1 MFRPQSAKPFPLHSN
16 CASSLILRLFLTI
29 EHIYRCPSNEGTRIH
44 ELNSDLFIFLG
55 PVEALAVSTVSG
67 IVWCERA
74 GETLWERPVQSGT
87 RGPRRPSRSEERRP
101 RPTPTTWAS
110 DAASALA
117 ARPRPRLTP
126 TTPRLRFSCADPR
139 PLQCCSVGRSFDDA
153 LIFEGNGR
161 LWSCPD
167 GAEDCT
173 GRARY
178 AAPATA
184 RCDQPAPPTTVLTRP
199 SCEINS
205 YLTYPAVNRGPTHT
219 YGWQVRAATARQEH
233 QSERNKQTSASA
245 NDLEGATTPPTTTG
259 LSDRRPPRPPLS
271 SGPTQPPLPTP
282 QLS

>member
-16 CASSLILRLFLTI
+16 CAPSLILRLFLTL
-29 EHIYRCPSNEGTRIH
+29 EHIYRCPSHEGTRIH

-55 PVEALAVSTVSG
+55 PVEAPAVGTVSG

-74 GETLWERPVQSGT
+74 AETLWERPVQSGT

-101 RPTPTTWAS
+101 RPTPATWAS
-110 DAASALA
+110 DAASALL
-117 ARPRPRLTP
+117 ARPRPAPPPSRITLP
-126 TTPRLRFSCADPR
+126 FSCTPPGPRRPCTVARRFDAD
-139 PLQCCSVGRSFDDA
+139 
-153 LIFEGNGR
+153 LIFEGKGR

-199 SCEINS
+199 PYEING
-205 YLTYPAVNRGPTHT
+205 YLT
-219 YGWQVRAATARQEH
+219 
-233 QSERNKQTSASA
+233 
-245 NDLEGATTPPTTTG
+245 
-259 LSDRRPPRPPLS
+259 
-271 SGPTQPPLPTP
+271 
-282 QLS
+282 